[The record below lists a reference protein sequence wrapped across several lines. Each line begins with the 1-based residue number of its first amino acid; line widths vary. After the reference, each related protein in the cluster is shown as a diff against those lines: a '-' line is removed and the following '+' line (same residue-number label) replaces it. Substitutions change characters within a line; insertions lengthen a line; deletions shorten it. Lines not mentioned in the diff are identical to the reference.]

1 MIVKGL
7 DTIVNAA
14 RILTIL
20 CIAYSVIEVSWLWS
34 GSDYLASILVTINN
48 SLYDPVVQSG
58 WWPPELWPGQL
69 RSLALEPSY
78 FSMIAVFLAPL
89 LGIHYVNSKNK
100 LDIVL
105 AFFLVFMIFLTK
117 ARTGVV
123 IYLFE
128 LVAFIVLSLIFRYKS
143 WWKLCLFTIGLSV
156 LSYSF
161 AIVGDSVVSPM
172 IKSSISQTTAVEEAP
187 KATSVEKALDKYI
200 DSNVKSVSN
209 TSSRSNS
216 ARFGNTVAMFNV
228 GLDHLA
234 FGVGRGLHSSYMV
247 DKFLILL
254 KIVEKSNVGQK
265 TYYKGAS

>member
-1 MIVKGL
+1 M
-7 DTIVNAA
+7 
-14 RILTIL
+14 
-20 CIAYSVIEVSWLWS
+20 
-34 GSDYLASILVTINN
+34 ASILVTINN

-128 LVAFIVLSLIFRYKS
+128 LVAFY
-143 WWKLCLFTIGLSV
+143 C
-156 LSYSF
+156 
-161 AIVGDSVVSPM
+161 
-172 IKSSISQTTAVEEAP
+172 IKSN
-187 KATSVEKALDKYI
+187 L
-200 DSNVKSVSN
+200 
-209 TSSRSNS
+209 
-216 ARFGNTVAMFNV
+216 
-228 GLDHLA
+228 
-234 FGVGRGLHSSYMV
+234 
-247 DKFLILL
+247 
-254 KIVEKSNVGQK
+254 
-265 TYYKGAS
+265 